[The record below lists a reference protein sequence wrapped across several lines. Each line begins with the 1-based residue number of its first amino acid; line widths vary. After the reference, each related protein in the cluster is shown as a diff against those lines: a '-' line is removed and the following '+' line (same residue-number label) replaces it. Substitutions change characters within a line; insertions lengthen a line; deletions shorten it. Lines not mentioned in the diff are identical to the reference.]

1 LRLILF
7 LLGGFLPFVLS
18 AQDGTLVYEKSIKSV
33 VTITGEGF
41 IGSGFLIAPQ
51 IVATNYHVVSGLS
64 SAECYTDHNGP
75 RYKIDGFI
83 LADSVNDLAILKVS
97 DLKQKPL
104 TLATDCPATGQ
115 RIYVIGSPKGLEGTI
130 TEGII
135 SALRDIDGLQQIQMS
150 AAISPGNSG
159 GPVLNAKGE
168 VIGVSV
174 AKLITGESLNFAV
187 PIDTL
192 KKLMSGSWGNLRPL
206 KDLPQ
211 MELEKDD
218 ESEHTD
224 MRSAELIYD
233 LVISE
238 DDTPLTLNYMAHFR
252 DSTCFY
258 FCYDM
263 KEAQDSF
270 QLAKVWLN
278 DYRLVDIGS
287 GEIIKAIGS
296 DLFSHSESDPRMV
309 YRGTRTFFYVTF
321 PRLSP
326 KVRNFHLMEGNCEED
341 AYCFRNIKLKDYKT
355 ADGLD
360 WYSYENNND
369 EGTISFY
376 TKMKEEKITVTLGHR
391 NFGTLSEA
399 WIGAEEKP
407 SCGNTGNSVLTARR
421 PIGKHTYKAVS
432 EKLTLQGEVESTR
445 EGCLVVELK
454 ENK

>member
-1 LRLILF
+1 
-7 LLGGFLPFVLS
+7 V
-18 AQDGTLVYEKSIKSV
+18 
-33 VTITGEGF
+33 
-41 IGSGFLIAPQ
+41 APQ
-51 IVATNYHVVSGLS
+51 IVVTNYHVVSGLT

-75 RYKIDGFI
+75 RYKIDGFL
-83 LADSVNDLAILKVS
+83 LADSANDLAILKVS

-104 TLATDCPATGQ
+104 PLAKDCPATGQ

-135 SALRDIDGLQQIQMS
+135 SAVRDIYGQQQIQMS
-150 AAISPGNSG
+150 AAISRGNSG

-174 AKLITGESLNFAV
+174 AKLVTGESLNFAV

-192 KKLMSGSWGNLRPL
+192 KKLMSGNWGNLRPL
-206 KDLPQ
+206 KDLPL
-211 MELEKDD
+211 MELEKED
-218 ESEHTD
+218 ESEETD

-233 LVISE
+233 LVISDE
-238 DDTPLTLNYMAHFR
+238 ESPLTLNYMAHFR

-270 QLAKVWLN
+270 PLAKVWLD
-278 DYRLVDIGS
+278 DYRLIDVGS
-287 GEIIKAIGS
+287 GEVIKAIGS
-296 DLFSHSESDPRMV
+296 DLFSHSESNPRMV

-326 KVRNFHLMEGNCEED
+326 KNRNFHLIEGNCEEG
-341 AYCFRNIKLKDYKT
+341 AFCFRDIKLKNFT
-355 ADGLD
+355 TLDGLD

-369 EGTISFY
+369 EGTISFF
-376 TKMKEEKITVTLGHR
+376 TAMKDEKFTVTLGDH
-391 NFGTLSEA
+391 NLGTLHEA
-399 WIGAEEKP
+399 WLDIEKIP
-407 SCGNTGNSVLTARR
+407 SCGNAGKSVITARR
-421 PIGKHTYKAVS
+421 PIGKFTYKAVS
-432 EKLTLQGEVESTR
+432 EKLTLQGEVEITR

-454 ENK
+454 K